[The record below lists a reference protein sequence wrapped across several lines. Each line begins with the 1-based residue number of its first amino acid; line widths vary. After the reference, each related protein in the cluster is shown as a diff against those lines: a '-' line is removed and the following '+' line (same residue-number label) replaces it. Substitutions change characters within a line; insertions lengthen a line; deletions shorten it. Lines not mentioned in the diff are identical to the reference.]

1 MKSHNLILMLAT
13 VFWGTCFTIQ
23 TVANDKLPPCKEG
36 YCQKII
42 QDIGN
47 DKATLQVWTEDG
59 KVIYSNSL
67 DLDKTAKL
75 AHITRDNESVDISQA
90 SFSPKLLPID
100 CAKESCSTTILTTY
114 ATETTL
120 ESVLTLF
127 VYHKGE
133 LLSVSATPMKAL
145 IPVELTKNQG

>member
-75 AHITRDNESVDISQA
+75 AHIRHSAANLGINYLIES
-90 SFSPKLLPID
+90 
-100 CAKESCSTTILTTY
+100 
-114 ATETTL
+114 TE
-120 ESVLTLF
+120 
-127 VYHKGE
+127 
-133 LLSVSATPMKAL
+133 
-145 IPVELTKNQG
+145 